1 MEEKISL
8 KEIFDIL
15 RKHIATILMSTFI
28 GLALAGVVT
37 FFLITPKYSSRAQL
51 IVSLPQAETSN
62 VNDIS
67 FNLQMLNTYKDIIL
81 QGDAQAQEV
90 QDRLS
95 NDYNIKM
102 TPIEIKEALKVVQ
115 AQDSQMFSIQATDAD
130 AKKAETIANVTAAV
144 FQETA
149 QDILTNVDKITIV
162 SSAVA
167 SPRPVSPNNKL
178 NLAMG
183 LILGL
188 VMGVV
193 GSFLIEFLDRTVKDQ
208 RFVNET
214 LGLTILGTVPQ
225 MSVKE
230 LSATMLPKN
239 VKTNQQK
246 TPVNQEQPMRRSR
259 AKV

>member
-15 RKHIATILMSTFI
+15 RKHIATVLMSMFI

-81 QGDAQAQEV
+81 EGDAQAQEV
-90 QDRLS
+90 QARLK

-102 TPIEIKEALKVVQ
+102 TLIEIKESLKVVQ
-115 AQDSQMFSIQATDAD
+115 AQDSQMFSIQATDAS
-130 AKKAETIANVTAAV
+130 AKNAETIANVTAEV

-167 SPRPVSPNNKL
+167 SSKPVSPNNKM

-183 LILGL
+183 FAIGLIVGL
-188 VMGVV
+188 LSSLLMEL
-193 GSFLIEFLDRTVKDQ
+193 FDRTVKDP
-208 RFVNET
+208 RFVAET
-214 LGLTILGTVPQ
+214 LDLTILGTVPE
-225 MSVKE
+225 MSAKE
-230 LSATMLPKN
+230 LSSAMLPKN
-239 VKTNQQK
+239 VKLNSKK
-246 TPVNQEQPMRRSR
+246 TQVKHEQPMRRSR